1 MAKKPDRIIID
12 TNLWISFLLTKDF
25 KKLDE
30 RIIKG
35 KVRILFSLELIEE
48 FLNVVE
54 RPKLKR
60 YFNLK
65 DVEQLVELFDIYGEI
80 IEVQSKVNRCR
91 DIKDNFI
98 LALAKDSKADF
109 LITGDQDLLVLK
121 EFEGTQ
127 ITSITDYLKTFKGY
141 SDLISVK
148 HEKTPLPPFPYPLHH
163 HLPTLKKN
171 HQHRFGAHL
180 FASAPALQRHGTY
193 WRERK
198 STV

>member
-127 ITSITDYLKTFKGY
+127 ITSIIDYLKTFKGY
-141 SDLISVK
+141 SD
-148 HEKTPLPPFPYPLHH
+148 
-163 HLPTLKKN
+163 
-171 HQHRFGAHL
+171 
-180 FASAPALQRHGTY
+180 
-193 WRERK
+193 
-198 STV
+198 